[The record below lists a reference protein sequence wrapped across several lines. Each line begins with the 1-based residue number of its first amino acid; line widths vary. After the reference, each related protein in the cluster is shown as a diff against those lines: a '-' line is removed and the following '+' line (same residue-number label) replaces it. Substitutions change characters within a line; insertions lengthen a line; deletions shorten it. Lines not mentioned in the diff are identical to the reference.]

1 MTIWTN
7 SDGLKIRL
15 GLDQAKVAREGV
27 TSTMGEEKEAV
38 FDLDYA
44 ALPTVAENGVFLN
57 RVPGVIIPAGS
68 ILRSATII
76 VSTAF
81 DSAGDAG
88 TLTIGLSKPDGTVID
103 ADGIDAA
110 IAQTAI
116 DAAGEEVACNGALIK
131 TKLANDSCVTVEV
144 DTAAF
149 TAGRAKLILKYI
161 TPDA

>member
-7 SDGLKIRL
+7 SDGLKVRL
-15 GLDQAKVAREGV
+15 GLDQVKVAREGV
-27 TSTMGEEKEAV
+27 TSTMGEDKEAI

-44 ALPTVAENGVFLN
+44 ALPAVADGGVFINGVPS
-57 RVPGVIIPAGS
+57 VVIPAGS

-76 VSTAF
+76 TTTAF

-103 ADGIDAA
+103 ADGIIATV
-110 IAQTAI
+110 AQTSI
-116 DAAGEEVACNGALIK
+116 NAAGKEVACNGALIR
-131 TKLANDSCVTVEV
+131 TKLANDSCVTVTV
-144 DTAAF
+144 GTAAF